1 MGCLRVCAPRAVP
14 GAPLRLRRSRF
25 NDVVERQLDLFSEDE
40 AALLEE
46 AREADAAW
54 TGAQRDESEE
64 LYGDYQLVV
73 DAIGERL
80 YDVRE
85 AYASTLDAADEYRSV
100 FDRAARKR
108 FPRFATFLSDADP

>member
-1 MGCLRVCAPRAVP
+1 MF
-14 GAPLRLRRSRF
+14 RRGRF
-25 NDVVERQLDLFSEDE
+25 DELVRRQLDLFAEDE

-46 AREADAAW
+46 AAAADAAW
-54 TGAQRDESEE
+54 TNATADESEE

-80 YDVRE
+80 HDIRE
-85 AYASTLDAADEYRSV
+85 TFAATLDQATVDEYRTA

-108 FPRFATFLSDADP
+108 FGRYAAFLEDE